1 VGRLRI
7 AKMRDRKRF
16 RAAFRAN
23 RRLSRAPLHDPARLR
38 PRRVF
43 PPARRCVVGAANR
56 VDARRCLAALWNN
69 LILETPLFW
78 PVLLLLRA
86 DNDGEGGL
94 WDEGRRRGISFRA
107 VFCQRFGDGLA
118 VSLITI
124 HAAKHSPPTPLT
136 TMGFD
141 VINVVRGYG
150 PTLNRTFSAL
160 GFLGE
165 PVPSDRF
172 PNR

>member
-1 VGRLRI
+1 
-7 AKMRDRKRF
+7 
-16 RAAFRAN
+16 
-23 RRLSRAPLHDPARLR
+23 
-38 PRRVF
+38 
-43 PPARRCVVGAANR
+43 VVGAANR

-86 DNDGEGGL
+86 TTTVKVVSGTKG
-94 WDEGRRRGISFRA
+94 EGRRRGISFRA

-150 PTLNRTFSAL
+150 PTLNRTFSSL